1 MCEPSIFQVADR
13 VALVYAG
20 LVHVVGTPAELIASP
35 DLIVQQFIQG
45 RSTGPM
51 ETPGF

>member
-1 MCEPSIFQVADR
+1 M
-13 VALVYAG
+13 VYRG
-20 LVHVVGTPAELIASP
+20 VIHTVGTPDELRASP
-35 DLIVQQFIQG
+35 DPIVQQFIQG